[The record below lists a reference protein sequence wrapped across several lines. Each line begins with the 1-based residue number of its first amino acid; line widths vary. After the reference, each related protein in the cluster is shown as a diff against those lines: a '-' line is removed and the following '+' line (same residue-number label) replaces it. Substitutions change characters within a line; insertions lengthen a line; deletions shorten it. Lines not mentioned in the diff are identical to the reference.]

1 MVNLLGIPSLLS
13 IIIIGDSNFPLFSI
27 FIFITMLLSMY
38 EWNILSNIQYKS
50 NQLINFTVII
60 AIFIGLYL
68 QLDLTYL
75 FLIILIHTFCLII
88 IEIVNSSNKPLV
100 NIGASLLGTI
110 LIGIFIGAIILIRNF
125 DNGLSYTL
133 MMFLSI
139 WLCDT
144 FAFVF
149 GSAYGV
155 KKLIP
160 LVSPNKTW
168 FGTICGFLSSFIV
181 PMIFYIYYPIAH
193 LNFSDY
199 IIFSFIFGILGQLG
213 DLSISLLKREAGV
226 KDTSNILQGHGGVL
240 DRFDSLSFVAP
251 FLYIFLYFKY
261 LL

>member
-1 MVNLLGIPSLLS
+1 M
-13 IIIIGDSNFPLFSI
+13 FS
-27 FIFITMLLSMY
+27 
-38 EWNILSNIQYKS
+38 
-50 NQLINFTVII
+50 
-60 AIFIGLYL
+60 
-68 QLDLTYL
+68 
-75 FLIILIHTFCLII
+75 TFCSVSTI
-88 IEIVNSSNKPLV
+88 SSSSA
-100 NIGASLLGTI
+100 GSD
-110 LIGIFIGAIILIRNF
+110 FIGAIILIRNF

-199 IIFSFIFGILGQLG
+199 IIKLLYNRICI
-213 DLSISLLKREAGV
+213 DL
-226 KDTSNILQGHGGVL
+226 
-240 DRFDSLSFVAP
+240 
-251 FLYIFLYFKY
+251 
-261 LL
+261 

>member
-1 MVNLLGIPSLLS
+1 MMNFLPSMLD
-13 IIIIGDSNFPLFSI
+13 IGS
-27 FIFITMLLSMY
+27 
-38 EWNILSNIQYKS
+38 
-50 NQLINFTVII
+50 
-60 AIFIGLYL
+60 
-68 QLDLTYL
+68 
-75 FLIILIHTFCLII
+75 
-88 IEIVNSSNKPLV
+88 
-100 NIGASLLGTI
+100 
-110 LIGIFIGAIILIRNF
+110 IILIRNS

-168 FGTICGFLSSFIV
+168 FGSICGLLSSFIV
-181 PMIFYIYYPIAH
+181 PLIFYLYYPIVNI
-193 LNFSDY
+193 NFSDY
-199 IIFSFIFGILGQLG
+199 MIFGLIFGVLGQLG
-213 DLSISLLKREAGV
+213 DLSISLLKREAGI

-240 DRFDSLSFVAP
+240 DRFDSLSLAAP
-251 FLYIFLYFKY
+251 FMYGFLYFKY